1 MSLIKKAINEVSKAR
16 EMLALLN
23 TSQGDKFADSEFIDN
38 LYANYISRQETLKKI
53 VIERRSDEDE
63 DGVLSREVLDTML
76 SIDEWTNLLEIMSSK
91 STKDRKQAQEKIDEL
106 DRKLN
111 QLIFYSPK
119 SYFNTYFYTNT
130 TGIKEDK
137 HNLFDKFIDKS
148 SNFKNWFANSVTT
161 DPDGEPIVFYHGS
174 KRDEFVRF
182 DFDLFPGM
190 YFAENKEYTE
200 YFSGTEGRVYEVYLR
215 VFNPIDLRLF
225 AVDKIGYDEFVGY
238 IELKYGFVLPESK
251 MMRALSQAE
260 NGIEVWR
267 YLRMSPDWLKYISK
281 GGLFDGIWFFEN
293 NPDHLIRKKQAITPA
308 MMVFRPEQI
317 KSAKGNL
324 TFSISSKDIRFNKG
338 GNLDSLSAFNRWRES
353 PAFNSAIRELNEQDV
368 DYDNWSDTDIWKWWK
383 KNDTE

>member
-338 GNLDSLSAFNRWRES
+338 GKTKQN
-353 PAFNSAIRELNEQDV
+353 
-368 DYDNWSDTDIWKWWK
+368 DI
-383 KNDTE
+383 

>member
-23 TSQGDKFADSEFIDN
+23 TPQGDKFGDSEFVDN
-38 LYANYISRQETLKKI
+38 LYANYISRQEALKEI
-53 VIERRSDEDE
+53 VIERRTEEDE

-148 SNFKNWFANSVTT
+148 SNFKNWFANSVTIT
-161 DPDGEPIVFYHGS
+161 PDGEPIVFYHGS

-200 YFSGTEGRVYEVYLR
+200 YFSGKEGRVYEVYLR

-293 NPDHLIRKKQAITPA
+293 NPDHLIKKKQAITPA

-353 PAFNSAIRELNEQDV
+353 PAFQGAIRELNEQDV
-368 DYDNWSDTDIWKWWK
+368 DYDNWSDTDIWKWWQ
-383 KNDTE
+383 KNETE

>member
-1 MSLIKKAINEVSKAR
+1 M
-16 EMLALLN
+16 
-23 TSQGDKFADSEFIDN
+23 
-38 LYANYISRQETLKKI
+38 
-53 VIERRSDEDE
+53 
-63 DGVLSREVLDTML
+63 
-76 SIDEWTNLLEIMSSK
+76 
-91 STKDRKQAQEKIDEL
+91 
-106 DRKLN
+106 
-111 QLIFYSPK
+111 
-119 SYFNTYFYTNT
+119 
-130 TGIKEDK
+130 
-137 HNLFDKFIDKS
+137 
-148 SNFKNWFANSVTT
+148 
-161 DPDGEPIVFYHGS
+161 
-174 KRDEFVRF
+174 
-182 DFDLFPGM
+182 
-190 YFAENKEYTE
+190 
-200 YFSGTEGRVYEVYLR
+200 YLR